1 MRAGAFAALLCVAA
15 QVCVGP
21 GTARAQGPPGPGQPA
36 AAPDSALA
44 IEIAREGLEG
54 VAAARTGDLLSV
66 SYENR
71 RYRQPAIALG
81 HVARMAHESDFP
93 PRTLWGIERRLG
105 LASAAMPFQAGEAPQ
120 RVHYPGERSFPA
132 PPPGRRWAASERSL
146 DLVLRPLVTYELG
159 RIYDPVLLRFELA
172 PEVRINPWP
181 GARASASLVIPV
193 RNDFAPD
200 ETHPDIDNVRPGVS
214 ILEQYAWLRWS
225 FIASACAGVFDDNRF
240 GFSVGLARPIA
251 GSRVWLDAQADLT
264 GFLAF
269 PDSGV
274 TYSSPERWT
283 GFAGF
288 TIRPASVPA
297 SLRVRAQRFL
307 YGDQG
312 LEVQVERS
320 LGDVD
325 LALYAQRIEG
335 NNVGGVRLALP
346 LPPMDRGVGGTVRM
360 ALSERFEIQYRD
372 EVSNE
377 GIAVSGVASREE
389 LVRKL
394 DASSLR
400 ANRDRHLAAA
410 GTPVVRTPRR
420 SEPVSLTGMTGMIN
434 TPWCGVMPDGDIEIG
449 YNRISKEAAYDH
461 RGENRND
468 VYYAAIGFLPHAE
481 LGLRWTVIPGLKA
494 FGSEVPDSKLT
505 DADRMVS
512 GRIEVI
518 PPRSGR
524 PGLALG
530 IEDAKGTRR
539 FHSEYAVAG
548 IGSETWPLRAR
559 LTLGYAF
566 TALTASRYTLE
577 GAFGAVAVRPWRTT
591 EVALEHDSEKVNAL
605 LGCEAGLGFRARVAL
620 LELRHVAVGLGW
632 SHSL

>member
-1 MRAGAFAALLCVAA
+1 MRAGALAVLLCVAA
-15 QVCVGP
+15 EACAGP
-21 GTARAQGPPGPGQPA
+21 GSARAAGTPGPGQPA
-36 AAPDSALA
+36 GAPDSALA

-54 VAAARTGDLLSV
+54 VAAARAETSLSV

-81 HVARMAHESDFP
+81 HVARMAGESDSP
-93 PRTLWGIERRLG
+93 PRTLLGIERRLG
-105 LASAAMPFQAGEAPQ
+105 LASAAMPFRAGEAPE
-120 RVHYPGERSFPA
+120 RVIYPGEPSFPA
-132 PPPGRRWAASERSL
+132 PPPGRRWGSSERSL

-159 RIYDPVLLRFELA
+159 RIFDPVLLRFELA

-181 GARASASLVIPV
+181 GARASASIVIPV
-193 RNDFAPD
+193 RNDFEPD

-214 ILEQYAWLRWS
+214 ILEQYAWLRGS
-225 FIASACAGVFDDNRF
+225 LLASACAGVFDDNRY
-240 GFSVGLARPIA
+240 GFSAGLARPMA
-251 GSRVWLDAQADLT
+251 GSLVWLDAQADLT

-283 GFAGF
+283 GFASV
-288 TIRPASVPA
+288 TLRPFSVPA
-297 SLRVRAQRFL
+297 SLRLRAQRFL

-325 LALYAQRIEG
+325 LALYAQRIAG
-335 NNVGGVRLALP
+335 SSGGGVRLALP
-346 LPPMDRGVGGTVRM
+346 LPPMDRGVGGPLRV
-360 ALSERFEIQYRD
+360 ALSERFEIQYQD
-372 EVSNE
+372 QVSTQ
-377 GIAVSGVASREE
+377 GIPVSGVASREE
-389 LVRKL
+389 LMRKL
-394 DASSLR
+394 DTSSLR
-400 ANRDRHLAAA
+400 ANRDRHLRAA
-410 GTPVVRTPRR
+410 GTPVERVTQPA
-420 SEPVSLTGMTGMIN
+420 EPVSLTGMTGMIN
-434 TPWCGVMPDGDIEIG
+434 TPWCGVMQDGDIEIG

-468 VYYAAIGFLPHAE
+468 VYYAAIGFLPHTE

-494 FGSEVPDSKLT
+494 FESVAPDSKLT

-512 GRIEVI
+512 GRIEVL

-530 IEDAKGTRR
+530 IEDAVGTRR

-548 IGSETWPLRAR
+548 MGSETWPLRAR

-577 GAFGAVAVRPWRTT
+577 GAFGAIAVRPWRNA

>member
-1 MRAGAFAALLCVAA
+1 VRAGAFAVLLFAA
-15 QVCVGP
+15 AGICAGWGQ
-21 GTARAQGPPGPGQPA
+21 ARAGGPAG
-36 AAPDSALA
+36 APDSALA
-44 IEIAREGLEG
+44 IEAAREGLEG
-54 VAAARTGDLLSV
+54 VAAARAETSLSV
-66 SYENR
+66 TYENR

-81 HVARMAHESDFP
+81 HVARVAAQSDFP
-93 PRTLWGIERRLG
+93 PRTLLGIERRLG
-105 LASAAMPFQAGEAPQ
+105 LPSAAMPFRAGEAPV
-120 RVHYPGERSFPA
+120 RVIYPGGRSFPA
-132 PPPGRRWAASERSL
+132 SPPGRRWGATERSL
-146 DLVLRPLVTYELG
+146 DLVLRPLLTYELG
-159 RIYDPVLLRFELA
+159 RIYEPVLLRFELA

-193 RNDFAPD
+193 RNDFTPD
-200 ETHPDIDNVRPGVS
+200 ESHPDIDNVRPGVS
-214 ILEQYAWLRWS
+214 VLEQYAWLRWS
-225 FIASACAGVFDDNRF
+225 FLASACAGIFDDNRY
-240 GFSVGLARPIA
+240 GFSAGLARPIA
-251 GSRVWLDAQADLT
+251 GSLLWLDAQADLT

-283 GFAGF
+283 GFAGL
-288 TIRPASVPA
+288 TVRPFSVPA
-297 SLRVRAQRFL
+297 SLRIRAQRFL

-325 LALYAQRIEG
+325 LALFAQRIEG
-335 NNVGGVRLALP
+335 SNVGGVRLVLP
-346 LPPMDRGVGGTVRM
+346 LPPMNRAVGAPVRL

-372 EVSNE
+372 EVGIE
-377 GIAVSGVASREE
+377 GIPISGVASREE
-389 LVRKL
+389 MVRKL

-400 ANRDRHLAAA
+400 ANRDRFLSAA
-410 GTPVVRTPRR
+410 GTPVERAPHL

-434 TPWCGVMPDGDIEIG
+434 TPWCGVMPDGDVEIG

-468 VYYAAIGFLPHAE
+468 VYYASVGFLPHAE

-494 FGSEVPDSKLT
+494 FASDVPDSKLT

-512 GRIEVI
+512 GRVELL

-524 PGLALG
+524 PGLAVG
-530 IEDAKGTRR
+530 IEDARGTRR

-548 IGSETWPLRAR
+548 MGSETWPLRPR

-566 TALTASRYTLE
+566 RALTASRYTLD
-577 GAFGAVAVRPWRTT
+577 GAFGAVAVRPWRATFA
-591 EVALEHDSEKVNAL
+591 ALEHDSEKVNGL
-605 LGCEAGLGFRARVAL
+605 LGVDAGLGFRVRFAL
-620 LELRHVAVGLGW
+620 VELRHPAVGVGW

>member
-1 MRAGAFAALLCVAA
+1 MRAGAFAVLLCAA
-15 QVCVGP
+15 AGISAGSGQ
-21 GTARAQGPPGPGQPA
+21 ARAGQPA
-36 AAPDSALA
+36 GAPDSATA

-54 VAAARTGDLLSV
+54 VAAARAESSLTV
-66 SYENR
+66 TYENR

-81 HVARMAHESDFP
+81 HVARMAGQGDFP
-93 PRTLWGIERRLG
+93 PRSLWGIERRLG
-105 LASAAMPFQAGEAPQ
+105 LPSAAMPFRAGETPD
-120 RVHYPGERSFPA
+120 RVIYPGEASFPA
-132 PPPGRRWAASERSL
+132 PPPGRRWGATERSL
-146 DLVLRPLVTYELG
+146 DLVLRPLLTYELG

-181 GARASASLVIPV
+181 GARASASVVIPI
-193 RNDFAPD
+193 RNDFTPD

-225 FIASACAGVFDDNRF
+225 FLASACAGIFDDNRY
-240 GFSVGLARPIA
+240 GFSAGLARPMA
-251 GSRVWLDAQADLT
+251 GSLIWLDAQADLT

-283 GFAGF
+283 GFAGL
-288 TIRPASVPA
+288 TVRPFSVPA
-297 SLRVRAQRFL
+297 SLRIRAQRFL

-312 LEVQVERS
+312 LEVQIERS

-325 LALYAQRIEG
+325 LALFAQRIEG
-335 NNVGGVRLALP
+335 SNFGGVRLALP
-346 LPPMDRGVGGTVRM
+346 LPPMNRAVGAPVRP
-360 ALSERFEIQYRD
+360 ALSERFEIEYRD
-372 EVSNE
+372 EVSTQ
-377 GIAVSGVASREE
+377 GIAIAGVASREE

-400 ANRDRHLAAA
+400 ANRDRHLEAA
-410 GTPVVRTPRR
+410 GVPAERAPHP

-434 TPWCGVMPDGDIEIG
+434 TPWCGVMPDGDVEIG
-449 YNRISKEAAYDH
+449 YNRIPKEAAYDH
-461 RGENRND
+461 RDENRND

-494 FGSEVPDSKLT
+494 FGSIVPDSKLT

-512 GRIEVI
+512 GRIELL

-524 PGLALG
+524 PGLAIG
-530 IEDAKGTRR
+530 IEDARGTRR

-548 IGSETWPLRAR
+548 IGSETWPLRPR

-577 GAFGAVAVRPWRTT
+577 GAFGAIAVRPWRAT

-605 LGCEAGLGFRARVAL
+605 VGCEAGLGFRARVAL